1 MRRRVVEFKF
11 PLIVIRSERMLRPLE
26 RLGRTRVMGPLSVL
40 SLIAMPVLAGTAT
53 YFLLISLM
61 AILTRPEVQQAQ
73 REAGPASFLL
83 LPGINPYLPVIYG
96 WLGIFVALMV
106 HEGAHGIIAMRYG
119 YTVKSTGLILFLG
132 IPIGAFVETEDSE
145 MRQGR
150 LREVLKILSAG
161 PTSNAVV
168 AIASLVAMVAIA
180 SSVTVSLPLE
190 IESVMEGGPASAAG
204 LRPNDQI
211 NSVNGV
217 PVNSVLQLSNAFA
230 SIGIGG
236 KVELG
241 VIRDGN
247 FLTVSLTLADIG
259 GGRPGIGVL
268 IREADFHILAAEV
281 LERYRRITTSNP
293 LAFFAPP
300 TFNVVVY
307 PFSEVE
313 ACFVTG
319 DSVERCR
326 TISSLFTHPVLGGSY
341 AAVSNALYWMW
352 FVNINVAIF
361 NALPIYPLDGGQA
374 VRKTLST
381 LLRSGD
387 RSGIVITITTAVS
400 LFFLSMLL
408 SIILLPYV
416 LVG

>member
-1 MRRRVVEFKF
+1 MAKRRSVEFRF
-11 PLIVIRSERMLRPLE
+11 PLIVIRSERMLGAFDM
-26 RLGRTRVMGPLSVL
+26 LGRTRAMGPLSTLALV
-40 SLIAMPVLAGTAT
+40 AMPVLAGTAT
-53 YFLLISLM
+53 FFLLVSLT

-106 HEGAHGIIAMRYG
+106 HEGAHGVVARRYG
-119 YTVKSTGLILFLG
+119 YTVRSTGLILFLG
-132 IPIGAFVETEDSE
+132 IPIGAFVETEDAE
-145 MRQGR
+145 MKRGR

-168 AIASLVAMVAIA
+168 AVASLLAMVAIA
-180 SSVTVSLPLE
+180 GSVTVALP
-190 IESVMEGGPASAAG
+190 IVVDSVMEGGPASAAG

-211 NSVNGV
+211 LSVNGV
-217 PVNSVLQLSNAFA
+217 QVDGLRQLVEAFA
-230 SIGIGG
+230 SVGVGG

-241 VIRDGN
+241 VMRGGKL
-247 FLTVSLTLADIG
+247 LTFSLTLTDLG
-259 GGRPGIGVL
+259 GGRPGIGVM
-268 IREADFHILAAEV
+268 IRDADFHLLAAQI
-281 LERYRRITTSNP
+281 LERYKSITGSNP

-300 TFNVVVY
+300 TFNVIAY
-307 PFSEVE
+307 PFSESEVCLVE
-313 ACFVTG
+313 N
-319 DSVERCR
+319 SVERCR
-326 TISSLFTHPVLGGSY
+326 TISSLFTHPVLGRGF
-341 AAVSNALYWMW
+341 ATIGNALYWMW

-374 VRKTLST
+374 MRKLLST
-381 LLRSGD
+381 LLRSGE
-387 RSGIVITITTAVS
+387 RSGLVVTITTAVS

-408 SIILLPYV
+408 SIIILPYV